1 MMRKYLFVILF
12 PLVSSSQ
19 EYNLKSYKI
28 DNLDVEEKAPNIH
41 YLGNACLKGIVEA
54 DTDFEYNIT
63 LATFSSDSTL
73 DWHKHSTGQVL
84 IIVKGEGYYQE
95 KGKKVIKL
103 REGDVIKCDKN
114 IEHWHSSTKQKLVS
128 YLAVYGAS
136 NTIWTE
142 KLEKEYYDNIK
153 IEPDVIK
160 Y

>member
-1 MMRKYLFVILF
+1 MLVNVSPPDKHGFCSLGVTVDIVI
-12 PLVSSSQ
+12 
-19 EYNLKSYKI
+19 
-28 DNLDVEEKAPNIH
+28 A
-41 YLGNACLKGIVEA
+41 GI
-54 DTDFEYNIT
+54 
-63 LATFSSDSTL
+63 
-73 DWHKHSTGQVL
+73 
-84 IIVKGEGYYQE
+84 E